1 MHADES
7 FDFLAADLLAAAID
21 VVAQPPLVEGV
32 IGLALD
38 HAGGHHVAG
47 AVKAVAGKCAL
58 VGVRRIE
65 EPAQARRAAEAQFAG
80 FAEPHLLSEPSSSSR
95 ISSCAQPERTWV

>member
-7 FDFLAADLLAAAID
+7 FDFLAADLLATTHD
-21 VVAQPPLVEGV
+21 VVSQPPLVEGV

-80 FAEPHLLSEPSSSSR
+80 FAEPHLLSEPTSTSR
-95 ISSCAQPERTWV
+95 ICCLADPEAAP